1 MRPDRITLAAFVC
14 FVLISG
20 AVSVAIRLG
29 SFELP
34 PFWAASLRFAI
45 AVAMLFALGI
55 ALRIPFPRGA
65 NLAGALLMSVTYVVS
80 IALSYVGVGA
90 SSASMGALAFALTPL
105 ATLVLAAAISL
116 ERFTLQGLVGALIA
130 AGGTA
135 LVVSDQLGAAVEP
148 PALLALGGAMLF
160 AAVTAVVIKR
170 VPPGHPITANAVGG
184 AFVLPL
190 LLAASLVTHE
200 SWALPAKTE
209 TWLAL
214 GFLAVFGT
222 VILFPL
228 ALFIIGRWT
237 ATGYSYAGLLK
248 PLAGVALAAVILG
261 EPIRLP
267 FVVGA
272 LVVLLGVWLGAFRT
286 GSLSSRSSAVVLPP
300 TPALEPAFADD
311 RPR

>member
-14 FVLISG
+14 FVLIAG

-34 PFWAASLRFAI
+34 PFWAASLRFAV
-45 AVAMLFALGI
+45 AVAMLFGLGM
-55 ALRIPFPRGA
+55 ALRIPFPRGT
-65 NLAGALLMSVTYVVS
+65 NLAGALSMSVTYVVS
-80 IALSYVGVGA
+80 TALSYVGVGA

-105 ATLVLAAAISL
+105 ATLVLAAAFSL
-116 ERFTLQGLVGALIA
+116 ERLTLRGLAGALIA
-130 AGGTA
+130 VGGTVI
-135 LVVSDQLGAAVEP
+135 VVSDQIDAAVEP

-160 AAVTAVVIKR
+160 AAITAVIIKR
-170 VPPGHPITANAVGG
+170 FPPGHPITANAVGG

-190 LLAASLVTHE
+190 LLGMSLVAQE
-200 SWALPAKTE
+200 SWALPAQPE
-209 TWLAL
+209 TWLSL

-267 FVVGA
+267 FLVGA

-286 GSLSSRSSAVVLPP
+286 GSLPSRSRAVVLPP
-300 TPALEPAFADD
+300 TPTLEPAFADD